1 MSERPASHRARS
13 DPTTLVLIG
22 TTVLAAVIRYGFAI
36 RAGFS
41 SANDID
47 GATYFAGAVQLV
59 HGRLPYR
66 SFAFVQPPGV
76 LVLATPFALASRLFG
91 TAGSFT
97 AVRLLMPL
105 VGVTNVA
112 LVGRRVR
119 HRGALA
125 VLVASGG
132 MAVYLPSVLAT
143 RTLLLEPWLDLF
155 CLLALTVAFDRDGAL
170 ASPRSLAFAGVFFGL
185 AGSVKLWAVF
195 PFLVVLG
202 WCLLMKSPRRSAL
215 LSGGT
220 VLGFSVVVL
229 PFALASPGRF
239 FHDVISSQLHRFEE
253 RVPFASRM
261 GDVLGINALGE
272 PRPAATLTIV
282 IAFVVVAALLGATIK
297 ASIDLRQQRSPLAL
311 CVFVTTVVVFVV
323 LMIPGE
329 FPYHYPD
336 FLAPFGAVTAGLA
349 AAVTANRWAPQPRA
363 RRIALAGI
371 TLLVVVA
378 AVVDIPLLNYGPGPN
393 FAADVD
399 RYVPANACVVT
410 DYTAF
415 TIAADRYTSNDA
427 NCPVIVDPYGWDLTL
442 DNGRTPRPYQRPTRA
457 LVSAWESAF
466 QRTNWILLSATAHAR
481 VPFVASVRLYID
493 HNFTRVYGGVIF
505 IWERTSV
512 TPPPGHRRL

>member
-1 MSERPASHRARS
+1 V
-13 DPTTLVLIG
+13 VLIG
-22 TTVLAAVIRYGFAI
+22 TTALAAVIRYGFAI

-41 SANDID
+41 AANDID

-59 HGRLPYR
+59 YGRLPYR

-76 LVLATPFALASRLFG
+76 LVLAAPFALASRLFG
-91 TAGSFT
+91 TAASFT
-97 AVRLLMPL
+97 AVRLVMPL

-132 MAVYLPSVLAT
+132 MAVYLPAILAT

-155 CLLALTVAFDRDGAL
+155 CLLALTVAFDRAGELVSA
-170 ASPRSLAFAGVFFGL
+170 RSLGLAGVFFGL

-202 WCLLMKSPRRSAL
+202 CCLVAKSPRRAGWL
-215 LSGGT
+215 CGGAVT
-220 VLGFSVVVL
+220 GLGVVVL

-239 FHDVISSQLHRFEE
+239 FHDVIWSQLHRFEE
-253 RVPFASRM
+253 RVPFATRM
-261 GDVLGINALGE
+261 GNVLGINALGH
-272 PRPAATLTIV
+272 PRPAAIVTIV
-282 IAFVVVAALLGATIK
+282 VVFVAVAALLGAATK
-297 ASIDLRQQRSPLAL
+297 ASIEGRRRPTALAVCAL
-311 CVFVTTVVVFVV
+311 VTMVVVFVV

-336 FLAPFGAVTAGLA
+336 FLAPFAAVTAGLA
-349 AAVTANRWAPQPRA
+349 AGVVAERWAPERRR

-371 TLLVVVA
+371 TLVVVVA
-378 AVVDIPLLNYGPGPN
+378 ALLDAPLLDYGPGPN

-399 RYVPANACVVT
+399 TYVPANACVVT

-415 TIAADRYTSNDA
+415 TIAADRYITTDL
-427 NCPVIVDPYGWDLTL
+427 NCPVIVDPFGWDLTL
-442 DNGRTPRPYQRPTRA
+442 DNGHTPDPHETPTAA
-457 LVSAWESAF
+457 LVAAWESAF
-466 QRTNWILLSATAHAR
+466 KRTNWILLSDTAHAR
-481 VPFVASVRLYID
+481 IPFVRSLRRYID
-493 HNFTRVYGGVIF
+493 RHFTRLRGGVIY